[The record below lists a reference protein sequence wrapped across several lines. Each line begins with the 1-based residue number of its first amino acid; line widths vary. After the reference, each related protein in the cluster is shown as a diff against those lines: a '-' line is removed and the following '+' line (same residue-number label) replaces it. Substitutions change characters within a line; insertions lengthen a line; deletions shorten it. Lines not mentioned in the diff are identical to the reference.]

1 MANPLSAARA
11 AKAARRVK
19 KIDKKPS
26 TPAQRAFG
34 GGRQIGKKVG
44 RKQGA
49 AAGLAAG
56 ITVSEI
62 RNMKSKSNLKKMMEA
77 ENLTLAQKNAIQE
90 TLLKLASE
98 EMKNTRTV
106 PRNSQSPKPKLRP
119 QEKAKGGAIKLKA
132 GGSPEPAWLKAM
144 KKEADKLGV
153 PLRELLT
160 MHNGR
165 GGPTTRD
172 KYGPQKPKA
181 KGKKASMMRAAK
193 GGYSKKK

>member
-90 TLLKLASE
+90 TLLKLADE

-106 PRNSQSPKPKLRP
+106 PRNSQSPKPRLRP
-119 QEKAKGGAIKLKA
+119 QEKAKGGAVKLSS
-132 GGSPEPAWLKAM
+132 GGTSDPSWLKAM
-144 KKEADKLGV
+144 KKEAAKLGV

-160 MHNGR
+160 MHNNS
-165 GGPTTRD
+165 GP
-172 KYGPQKPKA
+172 KKPKA
-181 KGKKASMMRAAK
+181 KGTKASMMKAPTGR
-193 GGYSKKK
+193 

>member
-90 TLLKLASE
+90 TLLKLADE
-98 EMKNTRTV
+98 EMKKTRTV
-106 PRNSQSPKPKLRP
+106 PRNSQSPKHRLRP
-119 QEKAKGGAIKLKA
+119 QEKAKGGAVKKTKMKA
-132 GGSPEPAWLKAM
+132 GGYA
-144 KKEADKLGV
+144 
-153 PLRELLT
+153 
-160 MHNGR
+160 
-165 GGPTTRD
+165 
-172 KYGPQKPKA
+172 
-181 KGKKASMMRAAK
+181 
-193 GGYSKKK
+193 KKKK